1 MAAQEI
7 APWLTGLQV
16 VALLATADVECAA
29 EYLRRQG
36 ERRVNRKVATTLPTC
51 DAREKPPPLNSAQRV
66 EAFKGEL
73 WDWGGPSL
81 HVLIMQ
87 CGDAGLVERAL
98 DILNQWAPRLHC
110 VDEHS
115 NAIAPQLLTT
125 HCIKEHP
132 EDSGFLRL
140 VLLGNEHR
148 GGPVPSFRTSDVLA
162 LICESLTAD
171 PQFHAVVGLA
181 DKLSAR
187 SLEQSVACE
196 LKVPDGAPQEA
207 ETVLSSTAIAEQDPM
222 GGLEPSSGAPTLTPG
237 PERRRGRRPVWNWD
251 GAKAAFAAFLA
262 RDPDGLP
269 QIQAD
274 AERWVANWFAANNN
288 GDSPP
293 ISEIWLRVVA
303 PVYGAARSTSAA
315 P

>member
-1 MAAQEI
+1 MPTQAIAA
-7 APWLTGLQV
+7 WLTGLQV

-36 ERRVNRKVATTLPTC
+36 ERRFSRKMATTLPDC
-51 DAREKPPPLNSAQRV
+51 DAQDKPPPLNSAQRV
-66 EAFKGEL
+66 EAFKGAL

-87 CGDAGLVERAL
+87 CGNAGVVEHAL

-115 NAIAPQLLTT
+115 NPIASQLLTT
-125 HCIKEHP
+125 HFIKEHP

-187 SLEQSVACE
+187 SLEQNVE
-196 LKVPDGAPQEA
+196 W
-207 ETVLSSTAIAEQDPM
+207 
-222 GGLEPSSGAPTLTPG
+222 
-237 PERRRGRRPVWNWD
+237 ERRLSLRPLSPPQKAGNRSFNDDEVVAEVRAAVKNRSAKSYSAAVWKLIGKVQGAGSEESKVRRI
-251 GAKAAFAAFLA
+251 ARKAQDLD
-262 RDPDGLP
+262 R
-269 QIQAD
+269 
-274 AERWVANWFAANNN
+274 AER
-288 GDSPP
+288 GSGG
-293 ISEIWLRVVA
+293 S
-303 PVYGAARSTSAA
+303 
-315 P
+315 